1 MARTSPL
8 VFNVGIIVMPDTLYR
23 EIDRVAD
30 RDRGLGIV
38 ALFVWTHLGHLGKR
52 VRVPRLQHYCDVAD
66 THPATSTIADLAQS
80 SIAKD
85 SLLIFS
91 S

>member
-1 MARTSPL
+1 
-8 VFNVGIIVMPDTLYR
+8 MPDTLYR

-38 ALFVWTHLGHLGKR
+38 AFLVWTHLGHLGKR
-52 VRVPRLQHYCDVAD
+52 VRVSRLQDYCDVAD
-66 THPATSTIADLAQS
+66 TQPATGSIADLAQG